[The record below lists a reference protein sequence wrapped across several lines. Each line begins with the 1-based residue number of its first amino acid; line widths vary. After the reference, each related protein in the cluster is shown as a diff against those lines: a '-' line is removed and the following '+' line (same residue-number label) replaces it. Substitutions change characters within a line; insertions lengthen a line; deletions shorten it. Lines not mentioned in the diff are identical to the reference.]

1 MFVSLVKIKKYLIY
15 LFLFLSFNCFS
26 VSTKA
31 AETTYITEYDAQR
44 GTGEQKVEW
53 IRGVTFNTDGSKMF
67 VTGGAVGQ
75 YSLATNFD
83 ISNVTFISSL
93 ADNVAIDAPND
104 IRFSSNGLKMY
115 LAPLGTNALTEYTL
129 STAFD
134 PTSQTSTEDFTL
146 TNSSGTSGLAFNSD
160 GTSMFVTDFGNQQI
174 DEYTL
179 NAGGFDLSSG
189 ATYVRSLDISST
201 NAEPLS
207 LIFSSDGKT
216 MFVLDEATEEVE
228 EYFLT
233 TGFDLTTATLIET
246 FKDAD
251 LVRPYS
257 IALNNTGTKLFI
269 AQNHNH
275 YVRSYTLGAANNLST
290 PVIST
295 FSPADNATGIELDAN
310 IVLTFDEIV
319 DVESGNI
326 KIFKSDG
333 TEVTSIDVTDSQ
345 VTGTGTAQIT
355 INPTSDLEENTQ
367 YYITIDSGAFNDVR
381 DAAYTGIS
389 DSTTLNFTTKNTA
402 PTLVSSVPAD
412 DATDVAID
420 ANIVL
425 NLVKALMQMMVI

>member
-1 MFVSLVKIKKYLIY
+1 
-15 LFLFLSFNCFS
+15 
-26 VSTKA
+26 
-31 AETTYITEYDAQR
+31 
-44 GTGEQKVEW
+44 
-53 IRGVTFNTDGSKMF
+53 
-67 VTGGAVGQ
+67 
-75 YSLATNFD
+75 
-83 ISNVTFISSL
+83 
-93 ADNVAIDAPND
+93 
-104 IRFSSNGLKMY
+104 
-115 LAPLGTNALTEYTL
+115 
-129 STAFD
+129 
-134 PTSQTSTEDFTL
+134 
-146 TNSSGTSGLAFNSD
+146 
-160 GTSMFVTDFGNQQI
+160 MFVTDAGSNNEI
-174 DEYTL
+174 DEYSL
-179 NAGGFDLSSG
+179 SVGFDISSTV
-189 ATYVRSLDISST
+189 TYLRSHDISST
-201 NAEPLS
+201 NSNPLS

-216 MFVLDEATEEVE
+216 MFVLDKANEEVE

-246 FKDAD
+246 FKDSD

-367 YYITIDSGAFNDVR
+367 YYITCLLYTSPSPR
-381 DAAYTGIS
+381 D
-389 DSTTLNFTTKNTA
+389 
-402 PTLVSSVPAD
+402 
-412 DATDVAID
+412 
-420 ANIVL
+420 
-425 NLVKALMQMMVI
+425 